1 MREDPNGVRC
11 PKCLGLNPEDTKKC
25 VHCGAFIRDIEKTLT
40 YASPPYSQ
48 DSEKTIF
55 NSGEIFAERYRIIEE
70 IGRGGMGRVYK
81 AKDLVLDITVAL
93 KIIRPEQANKSKF
106 IELFKQETLLGR
118 SISHENVIRIHDIG
132 EEQGIKYISMDY
144 IEGQNLKELIHTS
157 GSLTIA
163 TTINFAQQICQALRV
178 AHQKNII
185 HRDLKPHNIMVN
197 KSGKVVTMDFGLAA
211 LIDPKNSKVE
221 ESIAGTPQYISP
233 EQAKGE
239 SVDQRTDVYALGLIM
254 YEMATGKRA
263 FKADSIKAYLEK
275 HIHERPPLPSLINP
289 LVPHSLD
296 RIIMKC
302 LEKNR
307 VKRYQTVDDVCRDL
321 SKIKSAWSVEKSG
334 RIKQIKNIMSYVLAV
349 LFIGVVSYLL
359 FWKKSDIVPE
369 LSGSERKAVAVMY
382 FENRTN
388 EDSLDYL
395 SRFFQGSLIMDLFQS
410 KFLRIIPEER
420 ILAVLDDP
428 NTAEKGPFSMDVLDK
443 IADEEKVDF
452 FILGEYGKMNDDINL
467 SIRIVDSKNQ
477 EEIGNKSMWRPFSKI
492 MDMVDECT
500 PWIKQKMQFTIEELN
515 VDIDKEL
522 KKYSTDN
529 PEALMHFING
539 MKFYRQGDYQKSI
552 EALDKALDIDENFA
566 MADSWLGILYI
577 YRGYPEKGKEHI
589 LKALDMKDSLTL
601 RERYLIQALYY
612 YIYETAFDKATEAY
626 QDLLDIYPEDEEALE
641 NMGGLYRN
649 IEEWDKSQSC
659 FRKLIE
665 INPKSEIACGNL
677 IEIYKAKGSYDDAI
691 IFLEQHRDSYIHQN
705 DFYQELAFIYLL
717 KKKYNQALV
726 EAGKSL
732 TLDPISYRT
741 ISTIGHIYHLT
752 DDFSEAEKEYAIMM
766 SGESSYYGIIGR
778 CGIGWIDLTQGRF
791 NESLNLFDEALKAAQ
806 GMGYTFIESG
816 VELFRA
822 YIYMQLKE
830 FPKALSLAEKSYHI
844 AVESGEYKDVIQALH
859 YIGSC
864 QLEMGN
870 IEEAEKC
877 VSLINGQIEK
887 TGYRKLQRHSDH
899 LLGMMA
905 LSEKDYKNALLY
917 FEKSCSTLPL
927 QHDVYDNHAF
937 FLEAMASAYFQVGEL
952 EKARS
957 VYEQILSLTT
967 GRLNWGNIYS
977 LSFYK
982 LGVIYNQLGMRMKA
996 VEYLQKFKELWSKAD
1011 PDLPELKEA
1020 EHLLAGIDETIQD

>member
-11 PKCLGLNPEDTKKC
+11 PKCLGSNPEDTKKC
-25 VHCGAFIRDIEKTLT
+25 VHCGAFLRDIEKTLT
-40 YASPPYSQ
+40 YDSPPYSK
-48 DSEKTIF
+48 DKGKTVF

-81 AKDLVLDITVAL
+81 AEDLVLDITVAL
-93 KIIRPEQANKSKF
+93 KIIQPERANKSTF
-106 IELFKQETLLGR
+106 VELFKQETLLGR
-118 SISHENVIRIHDIG
+118 SISHENVIRIHDMG
-132 EEQGIKYISMDY
+132 EAQGIKYISMDY
-144 IEGQNLKELIHTS
+144 IEGQNLSELIHTS

-163 TTINFAQQICQALRV
+163 TTIKFSEQICHALGV
-178 AHQKNII
+178 AHKKNII
-185 HRDLKPHNIMVN
+185 HRDLKPHNIMVD
-197 KSGKVVTMDFGLAA
+197 KSGKVLTMDFGLAA
-211 LIDPKNSKVE
+211 LIDPKDSKVQ

-233 EQAKGE
+233 EQAKRE
-239 SVDQRTDVYALGLIM
+239 PVDQRTDVYALGLIM

-263 FKADSIKAYLEK
+263 IKGDSIPDYLDK
-275 HIHERPPLPSLINP
+275 HIHVRPALPSSLNP

-296 RIIMKC
+296 RVIMKC
-302 LEKNR
+302 LEKDKE
-307 VKRYQTVDDVCRDL
+307 KRYQTVDDICRDL
-321 SKIKSAWSVEKSG
+321 NKIKSAWSVDKTS
-334 RIKQIKNIMSYVLAV
+334 RIKQIKNIMSYVLVV
-349 LFIGVVSYLL
+349 LFIGLVSYLL
-359 FWKKSDIVPE
+359 FWKKSDIGPE

-428 NTAEKGPFSMDVLDK
+428 NTAEKGSFSMDVLDK

-477 EEIGNKSMWRPFSKI
+477 EEIGSKSMWKPFSKI

-641 NMGGLYRN
+641 NVGGLYRN
-649 IEEWDKSQSC
+649 IEEWDKAQSC

-691 IFLEQHRDSYIHQN
+691 IFLDQHRDSYIHQT

-732 TLDPISYRT
+732 SLDPIIYRT
-741 ISTIGHIYHLT
+741 ISTLGHIYHLT
-752 DDFSEAEKEYAIMM
+752 DDFSEAEREYLKIV
-766 SGESSYYGIIGR
+766 SGESSYYRIIAQCWLG
-778 CGIGWIDLTQGRF
+778 CLELTQGRF
-791 NESLNLFDEALKAAQ
+791 DESLYLFDEALKAAQ

-822 YIYMQLKE
+822 YIYIQLRE
-830 FPKALSLAEKSYHI
+830 FPKALILAEKAYHI
-844 AVESGEYKDVIQALH
+844 AVESGEYEDVIQALH
-859 YIGSC
+859 YMGLC
-864 QLEMGN
+864 QLGMGN
-870 IEEAEKC
+870 IEEAEIC
-877 VSLINGQIEK
+877 VSLINSRIEK

-899 LLGMMA
+899 LLGMIA
-905 LSEKDYKNALLY
+905 LSVQDHKNAIFY
-917 FEKSCSTLPL
+917 FEKSCSTLPF

-937 FLEAMASAYFQVGEL
+937 FLDSLASAYFQGGEL
-952 EKARS
+952 EKAGS

-967 GRLNWGNIYS
+967 GRLNWGNIYA

-996 VEYLQKFKELWSKAD
+996 VEYLQKFRELWSKAD
-1011 PDLPELKEA
+1011 PGLPELEEA
-1020 EHLLAGIDETIQD
+1020 EHLLAGTGDTIHD